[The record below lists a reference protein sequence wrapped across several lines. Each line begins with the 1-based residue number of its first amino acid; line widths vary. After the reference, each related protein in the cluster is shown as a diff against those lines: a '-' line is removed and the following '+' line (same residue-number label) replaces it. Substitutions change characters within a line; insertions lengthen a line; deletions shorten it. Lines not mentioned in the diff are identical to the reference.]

1 MAQLPTLKNLS
12 SVQKD
17 ELLAEL
23 WTENQFLRQQLAV
36 LEGRIKELEAR
47 GAKTSRNSSKPPS
60 SDGLQKPKPKSQ
72 RKRSGRKPGGQRG
85 HVGETLA
92 QVATPDHTT
101 VHALCECDYCGESL
115 QELAADDVERRQ
127 VFDLPPVRV
136 EVTEHQAEIKSCPAC
151 GKTSRSSFPV
161 GVDHPVQYGPQL
173 KATAVYLTQYQ
184 LLPLQRTQE
193 VFWDMF
199 AHRLSEGTLGNATA
213 ACFEQLAEVEEAI
226 AERLRQSAVVHFDET
241 GLRVEARTQW
251 LHVASTPEL
260 THYGVHA
267 KRGSEAMDA
276 LDILP
281 QFEGTA
287 VHDHWKPYFQY
298 PCPHALCNAHH
309 LRELTYVHE
318 QYDQAWAKDLIDLLR
333 EAKAAVEAAPTN
345 ALGAQSKRCRTLEC
359 RYDAILA
366 QGLLTN
372 PPPPPPAASAP
383 KKRGRPKQSKPK
395 NLLDR
400 LRDYKPQVLAFLTD
414 PLVPFDNNQGERDIR
429 MTKVRQKIS
438 GTFRSQHGAQSF
450 CRIRGYISTV
460 RKHKINVM
468 QALKSTF
475 LAQPLAPWAE

>member
-1 MAQLPTLKNLS
+1 MDQLPALKNLPS
-12 SVQKD
+12 AQKD
-17 ELLAEL
+17 ELLAGL
-23 WTENQFLRQQLAV
+23 WAENQVLRQQLAF
-36 LEGRIKELEAR
+36 LEERVKELEAR
-47 GAKTSRNSSKPPS
+47 SAKNSRNSSKPPS
-60 SDGLQKPKPKSQ
+60 SDGLQKPRPKSQ

-85 HVGETLA
+85 HKGETLA
-92 QVATPDHTT
+92 QVAVPDHIAL
-101 VHALCECDYCGESL
+101 HALCECDYCGESL
-115 QELAADDVERRQ
+115 KELEADALERRQ

-136 EVTEHQAEIKSCPAC
+136 EVTEHQAELKSCPAC

-161 GVDHPVQYGPQL
+161 GVDQPVQYGPQL

-193 VFWDMF
+193 VFWDLF

-213 ACFEQLAEVEEAI
+213 TCFEQLAEVEEAI
-226 AERLRQSAVVHFDET
+226 VERLQQSAVVHFDET
-241 GLRVEARTQW
+241 GVRVEAQTQW
-251 LHVASTPEL
+251 LHTASTAEL

-267 KRGSEAMDA
+267 KRGTAAMNA
-276 LDILP
+276 LGILP
-281 QFEGTA
+281 KFAGTA

-298 PCPHALCNAHH
+298 PCAHALCNAHH
-309 LRELTYVHE
+309 LRELTYIHE
-318 QYDQAWAKDLIDLLR
+318 QYGQGWAKDLKDLLL
-333 EAKAAVEAAPTN
+333 EAKAVVEATPTN
-345 ALGAQSKRCRTLEC
+345 ALGVQSKRCRTIER
-359 RYDAILA
+359 RYDALLA
-366 QGLLTN
+366 QGLAAN
-372 PPPPPPAASAP
+372 PPPPATSAP

-438 GTFRSQHGAQSF
+438 GTFRAQHGAQSF

-460 RKHKINVM
+460 RKHQLNVM

-475 LAQPLAPWAE
+475 LAQPLTPWAG

>member
-1 MAQLPTLKNLS
+1 MDQLPPLKNLPAA
-12 SVQKD
+12 QKD

-23 WTENQFLRQQLAV
+23 WTENQVLRQQLTLLAARV
-36 LEGRIKELEAR
+36 QELEAQ
-47 GAKTSRNSSKPPS
+47 GAKTSRNSNKPPS

-72 RKRSGRKPGGQRG
+72 RQRSGRKPGGQPG

-92 QVATPDHTT
+92 QVATPDHIT
-101 VHALCECDYCGESL
+101 VHALCECDDCGESL
-115 QELAADDVERRQ
+115 QERAADDVERRQ

-136 EVTEHQAEIKSCPAC
+136 EVTEHQAEIKRCPAC
-151 GKTSRSSFPV
+151 GETSRSAFPV
-161 GVDHPVQYGPQL
+161 GIDQPVQYGPQL

-199 AHRLSEGTLGNATA
+199 SHRLSEGTLGHATS
-213 ACFEQLAEVEEAI
+213 ACFAQLAEVEEAI
-226 AERLRQSAVVHFDET
+226 AERLRQSPVVHFDET
-241 GLRVEARTQW
+241 GLRVEAQTQW

-267 KRGSEAMDA
+267 KRGTEAMDA

-281 QFEGTA
+281 QFGGTA

-298 PCPHALCNAHH
+298 SCPHALCNAHH

-318 QYDQAWAKDLIDLLR
+318 QYDQAWAKDLIDLLL
-333 EAKAAVEAAPTN
+333 EAKAAAEAAPMN
-345 ALGAQSKRCRTLEC
+345 ALDPQSPQCRTLEG
-359 RYDAILA
+359 RYDTILA
-366 QGLLTN
+366 QGLMAH
-372 PPPPPPAASAP
+372 PPPPPPAAGAP

-450 CRIRGYISTV
+450 CRIRGYLSTI
-460 RKHKINVM
+460 RKHQLNVM

-475 LAQPLAPWAE
+475 LAQPLIPWAE

>member
-1 MAQLPTLKNLS
+1 MGGKSGPAAADCVARRAAT
-12 SVQKD
+12 
-17 ELLAEL
+17 EAIRHELAERL
-23 WTENQFLRQQLAV
+23 
-36 LEGRIKELEAR
+36 KELEAR

-60 SDGLQKPKPKSQ
+60 SDGLQKPAPKSQ
-72 RKRSGRKPGGQRG
+72 RKRSGRKPGGQPG
-85 HVGETLA
+85 HAGETLA
-92 QVATPDHTT
+92 QVDAPDHIT
-101 VHALCECDYCGESL
+101 VHVLCECDYCGESL
-115 QELAADDVERRQ
+115 TELEAAAWERRQ

-136 EVTEHQAEIKSCPAC
+136 EVTEHQAEIKRCPAC
-151 GKTSRSSFPV
+151 GETSRSSFPV
-161 GVDHPVQYGPQL
+161 GIDQPVQYGPQL

-199 AHRLSEGTLGNATA
+199 SHRLSEGTLGHATS
-213 ACFEQLAEVEEAI
+213 ACFAQLAEVEEAI
-226 AERLRQSAVVHFDET
+226 AERLRQSPVVHFDET
-241 GLRVEARTQW
+241 GLRVEAQTQW

-267 KRGSEAMDA
+267 KRGTEAMDA

-281 QFEGTA
+281 QFGGTA

-298 PCPHALCNAHH
+298 PCTHALCNAHH

-318 QYDQAWAKDLIDLLR
+318 QYDQAWAQDLIALLL
-333 EAKAAVEAAPTN
+333 EAKAAVEAAPMN
-345 ALGAQSKRCRTLEC
+345 ALDPQSPQCRTLER
-359 RYDAILA
+359 RYDTILA
-366 QGLLTN
+366 QGLMAN
-372 PPPPPPAASAP
+372 PPPPPPAAGAP

-429 MTKVRQKIS
+429 MTKLRQKIS
-438 GTFRSQHGAQSF
+438 GTFRALHGAQSF
-450 CRIRGYISTV
+450 CRIRGYISTI
-460 RKHKINVM
+460 RKYQLNVM

-475 LAQPLAPWAE
+475 LAQPLIPWAE